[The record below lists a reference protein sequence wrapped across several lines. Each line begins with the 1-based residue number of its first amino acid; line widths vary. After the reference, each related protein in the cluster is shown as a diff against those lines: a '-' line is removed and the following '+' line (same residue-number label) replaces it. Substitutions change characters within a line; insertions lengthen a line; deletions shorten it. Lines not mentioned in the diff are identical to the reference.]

1 MEYRKLADEEL
12 QSLQNQGCSADDWNS
27 VLAAENFSTGT
38 IKNVHFSG
46 QVKIGQLNGTIEI
59 RDGITKS
66 CGLKNSYIKDCTIGD
81 NVYIADV
88 KNLVNYQI
96 EKDVVLENIGLL
108 VKTGETTFGNG
119 AEIEILNEGGGRELP
134 IFDQLSSQ
142 IAYLIVVYRHD
153 PAFTQKLT
161 EMIRNYA
168 QTKKS
173 EKGIIGQGARI
184 TNCSEIKNV
193 AIGVQTTI
201 AGAQL
206 LKEGTIAGNEND
218 PVFIGE
224 GVIAKSFIVQSGS
237 RVDSSALLD
246 NCFVGQGV
254 RIGKQYSAENS
265 AFFANCEGFHGEAC
279 SLFAGPYTVTH
290 HKSTLLIAG
299 LFSFYNAGSGSNQSN
314 HMYKLGAIHQGILDR
329 GAKTGS
335 FSYMMWPSRVG
346 AFSGVIGKHYAN
358 FDVSTFPFSYIL
370 ESKGKSLLMPAMNLF
385 TVGTRRDSAK
395 WPDRDRRKDP
405 VKYDLIHF
413 NLFNPY
419 IVGKIIAGEKIL
431 LDLDENT
438 PDDQEYVDFNNV
450 TIKRAKLKA
459 GIESYRTAIDLYI
472 GTELVRRLEKAADA
486 DSFDSMKKALQ
497 TQVESVDQNWFD
509 LSGMFT
515 PESEVEKI
523 HTAVNNGDLNS
534 ISSLT
539 SALTVVYENYDDFNW
554 AWCVNLIR
562 KKLGIDMNNPDK
574 EELTGIIETWRKS
587 QIHFN
592 QRVLKDAEKEFNK
605 KSRIGYGVDV
615 DEEAQKK
622 DFAAVRGSFEENKFV
637 KQLKEE
643 SKAVQE
649 KAEKL
654 IAFLNRI

>member
-1 MEYRKLADEEL
+1 MDYRKLTDKEIQTL
-12 QSLQNQGCSADDWNS
+12 QKQGCSADNWNS
-27 VLAAENFSTGT
+27 ILVTEVFFTES

-46 QVKIGQLNGTIEI
+46 QVKIGQSSGTIEI
-59 RDGITKS
+59 RDGITKK
-66 CGLKNSYIKDCTIGD
+66 CGLMNSYIKDCTIGN

-88 KNLVNYQI
+88 KNLVNYRI
-96 EKDVVLENIGLL
+96 ENDVALENIGSI
-108 VKTGETTFGNG
+108 VKVGDTAFGNG
-119 AEIEILNEGGGRELP
+119 TEIEILNEGGGRELV
-134 IFDQLSSQ
+134 IFDRLSSQ

-153 PAFTQKLT
+153 PVFTEKLT

-168 QTKKS
+168 ETKKS
-173 EKGIIGQGARI
+173 DHGTIGQGSRI
-184 TNCSEIKNV
+184 THCTEIKNV
-193 AIGVQTTI
+193 IVGPFTTI

-206 LKEGTIAGNEND
+206 LEEGTIAGNEDD

-237 RVDSSALLD
+237 RVESSALLD

-314 HMYKLGAIHQGILDR
+314 HMYKLGPIHQGILDR

-358 FDVSTFPFSYIL
+358 FDVSSFPFSYIL

-419 IVGKIIAGEKIL
+419 IVGKMIAGEKIL
-431 LDLDENT
+431 RDLDENT
-438 PDDQEYVDFNNV
+438 PENQEYVDFSNV
-450 TIKRAKLKA
+450 IIKRSKLKA

-472 GTELVRRLEKAADA
+472 GSELVQRLQKAAA
-486 DSFDSMKKALQ
+486 DSFDSIKNALQ
-497 TQVESVDQNWFD
+497 PQVTSVDQNWFD
-509 LSGMFT
+509 LSGMFA
-515 PESEVEKI
+515 PEQEVKKI
-523 HTAVNNGDLNS
+523 QAAVNNGDVTE

-539 SALTVVYENYDDFNW
+539 SSLTAVYENYDDFNW

-562 KKLGIDMNNPDK
+562 DRLGIDMNNPGK
-574 EELTGIIETWRKS
+574 EELTSIIETWKES
-587 QIHFN
+587 QIQFN
-592 QRVLKDAEKEFNK
+592 QRVLKDAEKEFNE

-615 DEEAQKK
+615 DEEAQKQ
-622 DFAAVRGSFEENKFV
+622 DFAAVRGSFVENKFV
-637 KQLKEE
+637 KQLQEE
-643 SKAVQE
+643 SKTVRE
-649 KAEKL
+649 KADQL
-654 IAFLNRI
+654 IALLNNL